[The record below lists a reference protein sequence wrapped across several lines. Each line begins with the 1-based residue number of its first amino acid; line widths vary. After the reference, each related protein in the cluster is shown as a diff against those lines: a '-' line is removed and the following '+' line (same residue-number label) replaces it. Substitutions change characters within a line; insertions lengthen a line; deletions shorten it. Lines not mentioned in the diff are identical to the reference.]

1 VKKRWPEKPLG
12 DVCCIERKQARHKG
26 IPYVGLE
33 HIESGTGKF
42 VGTLSPTAVKSNT
55 FAFTAGSV
63 LFGRLR
69 PYLKKVLLPTFAG
82 HCSTEIF
89 PLRPSEVLA
98 SEYLVYW
105 LLQDS
110 VIAAINGTCTGA
122 RMPRANMDAVMD
134 FGIPVPPL
142 PEQRRIVAILD
153 EAFEGIA
160 AAKANAEKNLRNTKD
175 LFHGQSAEAFDRLG
189 KANQPISLG
198 ELLERGWIEGHLD
211 GNHGSDYPRKEEFT
225 NHGVPYISANCL
237 DGTEVNMSRCKY
249 LSPARAAK
257 LRKGIAQN
265 GDVLFAHNA
274 TVGPVAILHTK
285 EPKVILGTSLTYYRC
300 NTAVIAPEYLAL
312 FMRSPGFVRQYE
324 QVMRQ
329 STRNQ
334 VPITKQREFFHV
346 IPTIEEQRQIFDQFG
361 GLHLASRRVE
371 QILQHKLTALD
382 ELKSSLLHQ
391 AVKGQL

>member
-42 VGTLSPTAVKSNT
+42 VGTLSPASVKSNT

-110 VIAAINGTCTGA
+110 VIDAINGTCTGA

-134 FGIPVPPL
+134 FAIPVPPL
-142 PEQRRIVAILD
+142 HEQRRIVAILD
-153 EAFEGIA
+153 EAFEGVA
-160 AAKANAEKNLRNTKD
+160 AAKANTENNLRNAKEVFHSRLASLFDGQGEGWMPSALESLVTKD
-175 LFHGQSAEAFDRLG
+175 CTLSYGIVQPGDEVPEGLPVVRPVDLKEAVVGLSGVKRIDPSKAMAYRRTVLQGGEVLLCVRGTTGTVSLAASELAGANVTRGIVPIRFD
-189 KANQPISLG
+189 
-198 ELLERGWIEGHLD
+198 
-211 GNHGSDYPRKEEFT
+211 
-225 NHGVPYISANCL
+225 
-237 DGTEVNMSRCKY
+237 
-249 LSPARAAK
+249 
-257 LRKGIAQN
+257 KGILETRF
-265 GDVLFAHNA
+265 GLFA
-274 TVGPVAILHTK
+274 
-285 EPKVILGTSLTYYRC
+285 
-300 NTAVIAPEYLAL
+300 
-312 FMRSPGFVRQYE
+312 MRSPCVQAQIQAKTTG
-324 QVMRQ
+324 
-329 STRNQ
+329 TAL
-334 VPITKQREFFHV
+334 KQINIGE
-346 IPTIEEQRQIFDQFG
+346 
-361 GLHLASRRVE
+361 LRRVRLRHPPVQE
-371 QILQHKLTALD
+371 QTSLAVSLSAVESHTLQAASLCAAKLTALD
-382 ELKSSLLHQ
+382 ELKASLLHQ
-391 AVKGQL
+391 AFTGQL